1 MSHSIRFIPKSI
13 LNSLV
18 VISLLVWGLVAAGCD
33 SGPNGPDFASS
44 GDDAGTTL
52 TKSPNDGM
60 VTVPFRAEFFTLG
73 EIGADAPNVDCGAD
87 LVEDVHQG
95 RGEAT
100 HLGRFSIYGAHCLEL
115 TIPPEPLPYSSGF
128 FTLTAANGD
137 ELWIETSGVVVPS
150 DDSNYAFEFSDPCE
164 FVGGTG
170 RFEGTRGTGTCS
182 GKVGAGRVD
191 HVWSGELTVPRGK

>member
-1 MSHSIRFIPKSI
+1 MNRFVRVIPQRI
-13 LNSLV
+13 LNSLF
-18 VISLLVWGLVAAGCD
+18 VISFFAWILVAAGCD
-33 SGPNGPDFASS
+33 AGPNGPDLAGS
-44 GDDAGTTL
+44 DVDATTGLAKSHNGGT
-52 TKSPNDGM
+52 
-60 VTVPFRAEFFTLG
+60 VAVPFRAEFFTTG
-73 EIGADAPNVDCGAD
+73 QIGADAPNVDCGTD

-100 HLGRFSIYGAHCLEL
+100 HLGRFSIYGGHCLEF
-115 TIPPEPLPYSSGF
+115 TIPPEPLPYSNGF

-150 DDSNYAFEFSDPCE
+150 DDPNHAFEFSDPCE